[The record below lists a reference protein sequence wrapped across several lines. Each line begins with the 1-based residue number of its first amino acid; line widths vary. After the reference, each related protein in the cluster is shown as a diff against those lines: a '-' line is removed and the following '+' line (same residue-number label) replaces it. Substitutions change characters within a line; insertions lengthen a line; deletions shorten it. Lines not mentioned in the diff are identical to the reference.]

1 MQVKKEQKEQLEA
14 MRQKALVKEAKIV
27 KPLIPEALIKRE
39 VENLSEGI
47 KAANA
52 KLDGVQG
59 EIENVE
65 NAVVCDRIL
74 DQVEGMLP
82 QMSQEYSNLLS
93 RIEELERR
101 KSSHEVSVGIEV
113 ARVPLGTVAREEL
126 RQAKRIGVVYKNK
139 ILNAVSKEWGFE
151 HAQEVRDIVSKVNQK
166 RSNK

>member
-1 MQVKKEQKEQLEA
+1 MQVKAEQKVKLEA

-166 RSNK
+166 RINK